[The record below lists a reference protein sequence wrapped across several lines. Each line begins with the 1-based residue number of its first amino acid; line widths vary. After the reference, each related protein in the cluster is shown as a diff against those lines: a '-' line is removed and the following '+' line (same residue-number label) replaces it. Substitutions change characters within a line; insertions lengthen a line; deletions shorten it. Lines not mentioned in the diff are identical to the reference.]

1 MEMVRGKMAFRS
13 FLERFLFAGNMI
25 NLKYVQKM
33 IIEVKLISFHGTVSR
48 DFLLK
53 TLLGPHLNR
62 LLKQFC

>member
-33 IIEVKLISFHGTVSR
+33 IIEVKLISFHGT
-48 DFLLK
+48 
-53 TLLGPHLNR
+53 GY
-62 LLKQFC
+62 